1 MDHDEA
7 LRNFA
12 RLHKEQ
18 ENVISLL
25 ALVFEGTT

>member
-7 LRNFA
+7 LRNFK

-18 ENVISLL
+18 ENVISWL